1 MDIVPI
7 NEFSLIEQETVA
19 TVGFFDGV
27 HLGHRYLIRQ
37 MKAIARKANLK
48 TAVITF
54 PVHPRKVLQQEY
66 QPQLLNS
73 FDEKLKLLS
82 AAGPDYCYVVD
93 FTKEFSEM
101 TAQEF
106 IRQKL
111 HEQLHV
117 KELLIGYDH
126 KFGKGRVNEYRH
138 YVEYGKACGMKVHQ
152 AEKLPDENNP
162 VSSTIIRHLLSEGR
176 VREATEKLTYRYALE
191 GKVVEGNKLGRT
203 IGFPTAN
210 LALADKNKIIP
221 LEGVYAARVRIENKQ
236 YAGMA
241 YIGKRPT
248 ISSQGEKR
256 IEAHIFDFSD
266 DIYGMQIRI
275 EFVDFVRHDVRFDG
289 IDDLRRQLE
298 RDKRQITKS
307 FRKR

>member
-1 MDIVPI
+1 MDIIHI
-7 NEFSLIEQETVA
+7 NKSSLIEHETVA

-37 MKAIARKANLK
+37 MEAIAQKANLK

-73 FDEKLKLLS
+73 FEEKLELLS
-82 AAGPDYCYVVD
+82 AIGPDYCYVVD
-93 FTKEFSEM
+93 FTKEFSEI

-111 HEQLHV
+111 NKQLCV

-138 YVEYGKACGMKVHQ
+138 YVEYGKTCGMKVHQ

-162 VSSTIIRHLLSEGR
+162 VSSTIIRHLLSEGKI
-176 VREATEKLTYRYALE
+176 REATKKLTYYYTVE
-191 GKVVEGNKLGRT
+191 GKVIAGNKLGQT

-210 LALADKNKIIP
+210 LELTDKNKIVP
-221 LEGVYAARVRIENKQ
+221 LEGVYAAKVDVENKQ
-236 YAGMA
+236 YSGMA

-248 ISSQGEKR
+248 ISSHGERR
-256 IEAHIFDFSD
+256 IEVHIFNFSG

-275 EFVDFVRHDVRFDG
+275 EFVDFVRFDIRFNG
-289 IDDLRRQLE
+289 IEDLRKQLE
-298 RDKRQITKS
+298 RDKRQIITRC
-307 FRKR
+307 F